1 MQVFMIAEFFW
12 PSIGGLENSTAY
24 LAEALQAYH
33 EPEVLTPVPGGT
45 FKDNARFP
53 VKRFPS
59 QGHPPYDAMWDYI
72 AAHEPPFAVCFFG
85 FSDEWTDAH
94 LEFLARAHREG
105 AERVL
110 LKLPTMRE
118 FELYVSNEERKKQVL
133 NADYFIC
140 PNPAIQEGLIRAGIP
155 RQKTVHRPN
164 GVPTNRFVPAA
175 PVQKETLGEKYGLG
189 ADRLAFIFT
198 GRFAERKRVGML
210 VEAFK
215 RVPQADLVLLG
226 YFDNRF
232 DAGSSFEVPE
242 NGNVYLFGPTFDVLP
257 YLQATDVFVSASLAE
272 GMPNS
277 MLEGLSCGLP
287 ALVTAIPGH
296 LEVIEPGVNGQ
307 LYAPDSLDGLIEQI
321 HWFLQ
326 RRDEL
331 PTLSASARETTV
343 SRFNIESVAA
353 TYHRLLTG
361 SVE

>member
-1 MQVFMIAEFFW
+1 MKIFMIAEYFW
-12 PSIGGLENSTAY
+12 PGIGGLENSTAY
-24 LAEALQAYH
+24 LAEALQTYH
-33 EPEVLTPVPGGT
+33 RPEILTPVPEGT
-45 FKDNARFP
+45 FKDNMPFP
-53 VKRFPS
+53 VRRFPS
-59 QGHPPYDAMWDYI
+59 QAHPPYDAMWDYI
-72 AAHEPPFAVCFFG
+72 VAQEPPFALCFFG

-110 LKLPTMRE
+110 LKLPTLRE
-118 FELYVSNEERKKQVL
+118 FELYVSNAERKKRVL

-140 PNPAIQEGLIRAGIP
+140 PNPAIQQGLIHAGIP
-155 RQKTVHRPN
+155 SHKTIHRPN
-164 GVPTNRFVPAA
+164 GVPTSRFVPAGPA
-175 PVQKETLGEKYGLG
+175 QKETLKKRYGLS

-215 RVPQADLVLLG
+215 QVPQADLLLLG
-226 YFDNRF
+226 YFDDRF
-232 DAGSSFEVPE
+232 DAGSSFAVPE
-242 NGNVYLFGPTFDVLP
+242 NGNAHLFGPTFDVLP
-257 YLQATDVFVSASLAE
+257 YLQAADVFISASLAE

-307 LYAPDSLDGLIEQI
+307 FYAADRL
-321 HWFLQ
+321 
-326 RRDEL
+326 DEL
-331 PTLSASARETTV
+331 IAQIYWFIEHRDKLPALTAAARETIV

-353 TYHRLLTG
+353 TYQRLLTG